1 MDLRGQTEMSVLFP
15 GGAIKASVAAQYSGQ
30 IRGDVAARYSRSVL
44 PLGSAQARASERTNL
59 GGIAGNPVPCYGAG
73 FFIFRILPQDKRR
86 TIMKKTSF
94 AKLIGAA
101 MALTMA
107 LTGCASGNNSD
118 SAADSSSS
126 ADSANTSVSA
136 DAKKIGVLQYAAHPS
151 LDNCYEGIRQ
161 GLVEA
166 YGEDGVVID
175 LQNGQGDG
183 AACDSIAAN
192 FVSKG
197 YDMIYAIATPA
208 ALSAYSAASKS
219 DIPMVFCAVSDPV
232 AAGLTESLDAGIE
245 NCNGT
250 SDILDFSAQVELI
263 QAIQPDVKKI
273 GVLYTNTEANSL
285 SQLKSFKAVCE
296 GKGIEVVESGVNSAA
311 DIPQAATTLA
321 SQVDCI
327 NNFTDNNVVN
337 NLSVVLEKAD
347 AAGIPVYGSEVE
359 QVKNGCLAS
368 ISIDYIALGKKTAE
382 MGVEILNGTDPKTM
396 AVGTISEGTPVIN
409 SEVMEKFGFA
419 VPESYANAEM
429 VTTNSDAEAA

>member
-1 MDLRGQTEMSVLFP
+1 MWGRIFLF
-15 GGAIKASVAAQYSGQ
+15 SG
-30 IRGDVAARYSRSVL
+30 YF
-44 PLGSAQARASERTNL
+44 TT
-59 GGIAGNPVPCYGAG
+59 
-73 FFIFRILPQDKRR
+73 DKRR
-86 TIMKKTSF
+86 NIMKKTHI
-94 AKLIGAA
+94 AKFLGAA
-101 MALTMA
+101 MALTLA
-107 LTGCASGNNSD
+107 LTGCASGTNSSTASGSESGD
-118 SAADSSSS
+118 PAA
-126 ADSANTSVSA
+126 AEG
-136 DAKKIGVLQYAAHPS
+136 AKKIGVIQYAAHPS
-151 LDNCYEGIRQ
+151 LDNCYEGVRQ

-183 AACDSIAAN
+183 ATCDTIAAN

-219 DIPMVFCAVSDPV
+219 NIPVVFCAVSDPV
-232 AAGLTESLDAGIE
+232 AAGLTESLEAGNE

-250 SDILDFSAQVELI
+250 SDILDFSAQVDLI
-263 QAIQPDVKKI
+263 QSIQPEVKKI
-273 GVLYTNTEANSL
+273 GVLYTTTEANSL
-285 SQLKSFKAVCE
+285 SQLKSFKEVCD
-296 GKGIEVVESGVNSAA
+296 GKGIEVVEQGVSGAA

-337 NLSVVLEKAD
+337 NLTIVLEKAN

-382 MGVEILNGTDPKTM
+382 MGIEILNGTDPKTM
-396 AVGTISEGTPVIN
+396 AVGTISDGTPVIN
-409 SEVMEKFGFA
+409 SEVMEKFGFT
-419 VPESYANAEM
+419 VPEKYASAEM
-429 VTTNSDAEAA
+429 VTTNSEAEAA

>member
-1 MDLRGQTEMSVLFP
+1 
-15 GGAIKASVAAQYSGQ
+15 
-30 IRGDVAARYSRSVL
+30 
-44 PLGSAQARASERTNL
+44 
-59 GGIAGNPVPCYGAG
+59 
-73 FFIFRILPQDKRR
+73 
-86 TIMKKTSF
+86 MKKVNF
-94 AKLIGAA
+94 AKVLGAA

-107 LTGCASGNNSD
+107 LTGCASGNGSSTADSGNS
-118 SAADSSSS
+118 SAA
-126 ADSANTSVSA
+126 AEGV
-136 DAKKIGVLQYAAHPS
+136 KKIGVLQYAAHPS
-151 LDNCYEGIRQ
+151 LDNCYEGIRL
-161 GLVEA
+161 GLIDA
-166 YGEDGVVID
+166 YGEDGVEID
-175 LQNGQGDG
+175 LQNAQADG
-183 AACDSIAAN
+183 ASCDSISAN

-219 DIPMVFCAVSDPV
+219 DIPVVFCAVSDPV
-232 AAGLTESLDAGIE
+232 AAGLTESLEAGIE

-250 SDILDFSAQVELI
+250 SDILDFSAQVDLI

-337 NLSVVLEKAD
+337 NLSVVLEKAN
-347 AAGIPVYGSEVE
+347 AANIPVYGSEVE

-396 AVGTISEGTPVIN
+396 AVGTISDGTPVIN
-409 SEVMEKFGFA
+409 SEVIEKFGFA
-419 VPESYANAEM
+419 VPEKYADAEM
-429 VTTNSDAEAA
+429 VTTNAAAGSDAA